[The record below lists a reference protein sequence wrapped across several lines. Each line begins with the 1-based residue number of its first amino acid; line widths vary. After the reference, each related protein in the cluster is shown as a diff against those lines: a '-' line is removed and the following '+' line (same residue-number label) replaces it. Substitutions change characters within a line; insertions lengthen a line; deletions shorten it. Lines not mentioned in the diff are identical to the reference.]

1 MFSLL
6 SGFIEWFFTKPHMRF
21 LVLGLDNAGKTTTL
35 EVIKT
40 AHGQRTIPLGSI
52 TPTVGL
58 NIAHVDSDGVSASF
72 WDLGGQV
79 ALRTLWSK
87 YFEDCQGVLY
97 VCDISDVDRYTE
109 SINSLL
115 NVTQHRV
122 FRGRVIPVLL
132 FFNKVDS
139 IHPADRLDRFRYCLG
154 MFGKSPRSP
163 LAGGPLTL
171 IEKAE
176 APDNP
181 LWHRIKDSNDV
192 TDPEELKNTIR
203 YSKDPGDVDVGDP
216 ALNTMATKL
225 DSDAFE
231 STTRDSMEHEAP
243 QIVRVVAGSALSGAP
258 VGRVLTKLLIT
269 ACKHSLNH
277 PHSPDAQEF
286 LVIGSDGRLTK
297 APL

>member
-40 AHGQRTIPLGSI
+40 AHGQRPIPLGSI

-87 YFEDCQGVLY
+87 YFEDCQGILY

-115 NVTQHRV
+115 NVTQHRA
-122 FRGRVIPVLL
+122 FRGRIVPVLL

-139 IHPADRLDRFRYCLG
+139 IHPADRLDRFRYCLSI
-154 MFGKSPRSP
+154 FGKSQRSP

-171 IEKAE
+171 IEKSE
-176 APDNP
+176 DNP
-181 LWHRIKDSNDV
+181 LWHRIKDSNDGA
-192 TDPEELKNTIR
+192 DPEEVKNTVR
-203 YSKDPGDVDVGDP
+203 HSKDPGDVEDP
-216 ALNTMATKL
+216 ELNAMTTKI

-231 STTRDSMEHEAP
+231 STAQDSLENEVP
-243 QIVRVVAGSALSGAP
+243 QIVRVVAGSALSGAA
-258 VGRVLTKLLIT
+258 VGRILTKLLIT
-269 ACKHSLNH
+269 ACKHSLNY

-286 LVIGSDGRLTK
+286 LVIGGDGRLTK